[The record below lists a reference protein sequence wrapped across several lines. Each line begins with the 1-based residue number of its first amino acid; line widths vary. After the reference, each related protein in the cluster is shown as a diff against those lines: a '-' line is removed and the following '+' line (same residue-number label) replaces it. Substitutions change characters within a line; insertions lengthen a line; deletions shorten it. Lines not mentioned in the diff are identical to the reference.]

1 VRLCG
6 TWFAH
11 MVSANLTPDIAA
23 PTAMP
28 AETAALDFARV
39 ESRQIAIFSRDLRL
53 VAAEMQL
60 DWHSAR
66 ELWTAGF
73 LSFDPDVTV
82 PGDEAREAEFVFLG
96 SLIAAGLSHAALA
109 VMLRGLR
116 RPFAYDISRIYFD
129 WRARCWRLM
138 PVHED
143 PEAAFFALLARL
155 DPRHEAAVLLEIRD
169 MADNA
174 LDLARGRRS
183 LLAHEALAR
192 QPAAEARGTLRSE

>member
-1 VRLCG
+1 M
-6 TWFAH
+6 T
-11 MVSANLTPDIAA
+11 
-23 PTAMP
+23 
-28 AETAALDFARV
+28 AETAALDLARV

-73 LSFDPDVTV
+73 LSFDPDAAM

-96 SLIAAGLSHAALA
+96 SLVAAGLSHGTLGA
-109 VMLRGLR
+109 MLQGLR
-116 RPFAYDISRIYFD
+116 RPFAYDVTRIYYD

-138 PVHED
+138 PVHDD

-183 LLAHEALAR
+183 LLAHEAPPR
-192 QPAAEARGTLRSE
+192 QLAAETRGSRRSR